1 MSQKAVKPLKRA
13 AILNSLKTRLIVSA
27 LLLILVLMPLI
38 GFTLNDAFKE
48 QVKSASK
55 NELSAYVY
63 SVLAVTEFDNGQ
75 LLMPELLLEN
85 QFNVIQSGLYALI
98 VMPNGRDNDLP
109 DSGVERLEKLKLNVK
124 DKVSP
129 SVESAPKPQKNLVLD
144 KMRGTKNTRIV
155 WQSDSFLGF
164 EAPANLPHPAMG
176 QSEFSE
182 IKLEGNPYLIYS
194 FTASFEQPPSQSD
207 SAAQPSPAWPITI
220 HIIKDQV
227 NFQRQVDLFTKQ
239 LWSWLLI
246 LMALLVSVQMVW
258 LLWTL
263 KPLAKFTKE
272 LNDIEQGRT
281 QQLTDIYPTELQ
293 AVARQLN
300 ALLNT
305 EQSQRKRYRNA
316 LSDLA
321 HSLKT
326 PLAVIQSQ
334 KELSKSSIEQVSI
347 INSIIGHQ
355 LKRAQTAAGSSWHL
369 GIKVKSV
376 SDKLIRTLHKI
387 YREPQ
392 ISIDQNIDGQAVFK
406 GDEADLTEI
415 LGNVLDNACKAAKS
429 QVALTVTADENEL
442 IITVEDDGKGISP
455 EQHIQ
460 IFERGMRADSYQRG
474 HGIGLAIVRD
484 LVDSYN
490 GQLSV
495 STSETLG
502 GAKFEFSFRF

>member
-1 MSQKAVKPLKRA
+1 MPKRA
-13 AILNSLKTRLIVSA
+13 TNLNSLKTRLIVSA
-27 LLLILVLMPLI
+27 LLFILVLMPLI
-38 GFTLNDAFKE
+38 GLTLNDAFKE

-75 LLMPELLLEN
+75 LLMPDLLLEN

-98 VMPNGRDNDLP
+98 TMP
-109 DSGVERLEKLKLNVK
+109 NVK
-124 DKVSP
+124 DNDP
-129 SVESAPKPQKNLVLD
+129 RLESDSTNLVSD
-144 KMRGTKNTRIV
+144 RKKETGNTRIA

-164 EAPANLPHPAMG
+164 KAPANLPHPATG

-182 IKLEGNPYLIYS
+182 IKLEGKPYLIYS
-194 FTASFEQPPSQSD
+194 FTASFEQSAQSD
-207 SAAQPSPAWPITI
+207 GAAALPITL

-227 NFQRQVDLFTKQ
+227 DFQRQVDLFTKQ

-246 LMALLVSVQMVW
+246 LMALLVIVQIVW

-281 QQLTDIYPTELQ
+281 QQLNEIYPTELQ

-334 KELSKSSIEQVSI
+334 KGLNHAAIEQISI

-355 LKRAQTAAGSSWHL
+355 LKRAQTAAGASWHL

-392 ISIDQNIDGQAVFK
+392 ISISQNINRQAVFK

-415 LGNVLDNACKAAKS
+415 LGNVLDNACKAATS
-429 QVALTVTADENEL
+429 QVALTVTSNKKVL

-460 IFERGMRADSYQRG
+460 IFERGMRADSYQSG

-484 LVDSYN
+484 LTDSYN
-490 GQLSV
+490 GQLAV
-495 STSETLG
+495 STSQTLG
-502 GAKFEFSFRF
+502 GAKFEFHFRF